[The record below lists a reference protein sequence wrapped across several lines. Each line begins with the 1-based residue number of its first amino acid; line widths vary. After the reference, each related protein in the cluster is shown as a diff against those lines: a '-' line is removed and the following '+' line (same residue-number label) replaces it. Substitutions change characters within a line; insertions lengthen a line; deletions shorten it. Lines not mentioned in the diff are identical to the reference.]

1 MESISGAR
9 FETRAIHAG
18 QPPEPE
24 TGSVV
29 VPIYQTVTY
38 AQARPGEPKG
48 YDYSRTGNPT
58 RTALEVCVASL
69 EDGRHGLAFASGMA
83 ATDAVVRLLKPGDH
97 VLVGND
103 VYGGTYRLFKRVW
116 QDYGLQFTFVD
127 MADLAAVEAAFQ
139 PQTRLVWLESP
150 TNPLLRLADISAIA
164 KLARDRSILL
174 AVDNT
179 FATPYAQRPLALGA
193 DIVVHSTTKYLSGHS
208 DVIGGIAVVKDDELH
223 SRLAFLQNAA
233 GAVPGPFDCW
243 LTLRGIKTLAVR
255 LAAHSANAM
264 AVAHFLEEHPAVAR
278 VMYPG
283 LPSHP
288 QHTLA
293 CRQMALFGGMLS
305 FELRGSEFA
314 ARRLVVSTRIF
325 TLAESL
331 GGVESLIELPAVMT
345 HLSVQG
351 SPLAVSPQLVRLSV
365 GIEHQEDLLTDL
377 EQALAQ
383 L

>member
-58 RTALEVCVASL
+58 RTALEACVASL
-69 EDGRHGLAFASGMA
+69 EDGRHGLAFASGMS

-164 KLARDRSILL
+164 ELARDRGILL

-255 LAAHSANAM
+255 LAAHSANAL

-288 QHTLA
+288 QHALA

-305 FELRGSEFA
+305 IELRGSEFA

-365 GIEHQEDLLTDL
+365 GIEHGEDLLADL

-383 L
+383 I

>member
-1 MESISGAR
+1 MESIDGAR

-24 TGSVV
+24 TGAVI

-38 AQARPGEPKG
+38 RQERVGDYKG

-58 RTALEVCVASL
+58 RTALETCMASL
-69 EDGRHGLAFASGMA
+69 EEGKYGLAFASGMA
-83 ATDAVVRLLKPGDH
+83 ATDAVVRLLKPRDH
-97 VLVGND
+97 VLVGDD

-116 QDYGLQFTFVD
+116 QDFGLQFSFVD
-127 MADLAAVEAAFQ
+127 MADLAAVEAAFK
-139 PQTRLVWLESP
+139 PGTRLVWLESP
-150 TNPLLRLADISAIA
+150 TNPLLRLADIQAVAAIA
-164 KLARDRSILL
+164 HAQGALL

-208 DVIGGIAVVKDDELH
+208 DVIGGIVVVQDDELY
-223 SRLAFLQNAA
+223 RQLAFLQNAA

-243 LTLRGIKTLAVR
+243 LTLRGIKTLPIRMV
-255 LAAHSANAM
+255 AHSTNAL
-264 AVAHFLEEHPAVAR
+264 AVARFLENHPAVAR

-283 LPSHP
+283 LPVHP
-288 QHTLA
+288 QYALA
-293 CRQMALFGGMLS
+293 RRQMTHFGGMVS
-305 FELRGSEFA
+305 FELSGSESD
-314 ARRLVVSTRIF
+314 ARRLVESTRIF

-331 GGVESLIELPAVMT
+331 GGVESLIELPAAMT
-345 HLSVQG
+345 HLSVQD

-365 GIEHQEDLLTDL
+365 GIEHKEDLLADL
-377 EQALAQ
+377 EQALAK